1 MNLLKTLDNGPHQ
14 SRVTST
20 KGHSIPPI
28 RATTELTPRPM
39 FRTEVGNNSTLIRYE
54 RASAPLTKNFPIN
67 NYMSV
72 RNRFMIV
79 RSLCNGAHDCYVK
92 LWFRLI
98 RKKSMTC
105 KRRIIRPR
113 FRQDQ
118 NQKAR
123 EPTADHKRA

>member
-79 RSLCNGAHDCYVK
+79 RSLCNGAHDRYVN
-92 LWFRLI
+92 LC
-98 RKKSMTC
+98 M
-105 KRRIIRPR
+105 IIRR
-113 FRQDQ
+113 KVNNLQMMY
-118 NQKAR
+118 NS
-123 EPTADHKRA
+123 PTIQAGPKSRGTRVHRRP